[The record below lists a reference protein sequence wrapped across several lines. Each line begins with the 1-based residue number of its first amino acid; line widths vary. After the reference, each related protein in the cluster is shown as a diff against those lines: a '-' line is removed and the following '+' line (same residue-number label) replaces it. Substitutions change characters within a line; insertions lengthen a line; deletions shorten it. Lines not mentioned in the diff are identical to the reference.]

1 MVKYVLKRL
10 LISVLTIFILCAVVF
25 FVVRIIPGS
34 PFTNPK
40 LSAETIERIEEYYG
54 FTKPLPVQFVI
65 FLKNLSHG
73 DLGYSTFY
81 KSQTVTG
88 IIEASFPVSL
98 DLGLRALAFAIVSG
112 LTLGI
117 VAALNRNKTW
127 DYLSITIAIVGISV
141 PSFVIAGLLQYGFA
155 VKLGWFPVSRYETFA
170 STILPAFS
178 LGLGTLATL
187 TRLTRT
193 SMLEV
198 IDSDYVKTAK
208 SKGLSQFKII
218 LNHQLRNALVPI
230 VTVLGPTAAYLV
242 TGTFVVEQI
251 FAIPGLGRH
260 YVLAIQNLDYSLVM
274 GLTIFFGTILVGLN
288 FLVDMVY
295 GIIDPRMR
303 V

>member
-1 MVKYVLKRL
+1 V
-10 LISVLTIFILCAVVF
+10 
-25 FVVRIIPGS
+25 
-34 PFTNPK
+34 
-40 LSAETIERIEEYYG
+40 
-54 FTKPLPVQFVI
+54 
-65 FLKNLSHG
+65 
-73 DLGYSTFY
+73 
-81 KSQTVTG
+81 
-88 IIEASFPVSL
+88 
-98 DLGLRALAFAIVSG
+98 
-112 LTLGI
+112 
-117 VAALNRNKTW
+117 
-127 DYLSITIAIVGISV
+127 
-141 PSFVIAGLLQYGFA
+141 FA
-155 VKLGWFPVSRYETFA
+155 VKLGWFPVSRYETIA
-170 STILPAFS
+170 ATILPSFA

-208 SKGLSQFKII
+208 SKGLNRFKII
-218 LNHQLRNALVPI
+218 LNHQLRNALIPI
-230 VTVLGPTAAYLV
+230 VTVLGPTAAFLV

-274 GLTIFFGTILVGLN
+274 GLTIFFGSILVAMN